1 MSDAP
6 DSGEKEYEATPKKLE
21 EARRKGEVPRSNDLA
36 TAAGYGGILLAGLI
50 AGAAALQQIG
60 QTGAV
65 LIGQADRLAPLVLH
79 RGQAPAGGL
88 LMRLA
93 EAMLPFFAIPPLA
106 VLGMLLAQRALIFAP
121 EKLKPKASRI
131 SPVSNAKNKYG
142 RNGLFEFA
150 KSFSKLMVIAIALW
164 LFLLARLPT
173 IVATVHLTPGMIGVE
188 LTRLVTQFLGLVV
201 VILLVIG
208 GVDFFWQRQEHFRK
222 QRMSHKELR
231 DETRQS
237 EGDPHL
243 KTARRR
249 RGQEIAGQRMLEDV
263 PDADVIVVNP
273 RHYAVAL
280 RWDRDGAAAPVCLAK
295 GVDEIAARIRERA
308 NAAGVPI
315 HRDAD
320 AARALYATVDIGAQ
334 ILPEHYAAVAAA
346 IRFADAMRLKARA
359 GGLR

>member
-1 MSDAP
+1 MSEEQ

-50 AGAAALQQIG
+50 TGAAVLQQIG
-60 QTGAV
+60 QTGTV
-65 LIGQADRLAPLVLH
+65 LIGQADRLAPLVLT

-88 LMRLA
+88 LMRVA
-93 EAMLPFFAIPPLA
+93 EALLPFFAIPPLA

-131 SPVSNAKNKYG
+131 SPISNAKNKYG
-142 RNGLFEFA
+142 RSGLFEFA
-150 KSFSKLMVIAIALW
+150 KSFSKLLVIAIALW

-173 IVATVHLTPGMIGVE
+173 IVATLHLTPGMIGVE
-188 LTRLVTQFLGLVV
+188 LARLVIQFLALIVA
-201 VILLVIG
+201 ILLAIG
-208 GVDFFWQRQEHFRK
+208 VVDFFWQRHEHFRK

-231 DETRQS
+231 DETKQS

-243 KTARRR
+243 KNARRQ

-263 PDADVIVVNP
+263 PDADVVVVNP
-273 RHYAVAL
+273 QHYAVAL
-280 RWDRDGAAAPVCLAK
+280 RWDRDGAAAPVCVAK

-308 NAAGVPI
+308 GAAGVPV
-315 HRDAD
+315 HRDPA

-359 GGLR
+359 AGLR